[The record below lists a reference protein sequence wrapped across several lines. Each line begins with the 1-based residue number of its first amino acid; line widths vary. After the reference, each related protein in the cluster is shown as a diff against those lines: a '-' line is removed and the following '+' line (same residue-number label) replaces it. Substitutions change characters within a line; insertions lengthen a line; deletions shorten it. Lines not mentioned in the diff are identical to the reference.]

1 MTSYHCP
8 VDGTRS
14 AITALT
20 WCCPVC
26 RGPWDL
32 DFTPAR
38 GVAVNALAGRADS
51 LWRYKEFLPLDTS
64 AISLGEG
71 RTPLVPLTDTV
82 SAKLDFLMPTLS
94 FKDRGAV
101 MLGELA
107 RRLGPDRVV
116 ADSSGN
122 AGTSFAAYCAR
133 AGLPCTVYVP
143 EGTSAK
149 KTEQIRAHGARLV
162 TVPGGREATARA
174 ARAAADEPGVFYA
187 SHVFNPYFLHG
198 TKTYAYELWED
209 LGGRLPEA
217 LAVPV
222 GNGTLLLGVALAVAE
237 LDALG
242 LITAR
247 PRLIAVQA
255 EAVSPL
261 AAAFR
266 AGADDLLP
274 VGAGDLLRDGEGG
287 ADGLLPDGEGGAG
300 GDVGAGGVPGPG
312 GDAGAGS
319 VPGTGGGAGAGGVPG
334 TGGNAAGGAGGVEPA
349 TLAEGIA
356 IPRPPRARQ
365 ILAAVR
371 ESGGTFLTVPEDG
384 VREAQ
389 RDLAARGL
397 FVETT
402 GVACWAAVRAGGD
415 AVRGEVVVPL
425 CGSGLKTGMAASA

>member
-1 MTSYHCP
+1 MLADMTSYHCP

-38 GVAVNALAGRADS
+38 GVAANALAGRADS

-274 VGAGDLLRDGEGG
+274 VGAGDLLRDGEGDRPRGG
-287 ADGLLPDGEGGAG
+287 AGRAGGLLPDG
-300 GDVGAGGVPGPG
+300 GGVP
-312 GDAGAGS
+312 
-319 VPGTGGGAGAGGVPG
+319 GGGAGAGGVRG
-334 TGGNAAGGAGGVEPA
+334 AGGNAAEGAGGVEPA

-384 VREAQ
+384 IREAQ

-402 GVACWAAVRAGGD
+402 GVACWAAVRAGGY

>member
-1 MTSYHCP
+1 MLADMTSYHCP

-38 GVAVNALAGRADS
+38 GVAANALAGRADS

-237 LDALG
+237 LHALG

-287 ADGLLPDGEGGAG
+287 ADGLLPDG
-300 GDVGAGGVPGPG
+300 GGVPG
-312 GDAGAGS
+312 A
-319 VPGTGGGAGAGGVPG
+319 GGGAGAGGVPG
-334 TGGNAAGGAGGVEPA
+334 DAAGGAGGNAAGGAGGNAAGGAGGVEPA

-384 VREAQ
+384 IREAQ

>member
-38 GVAVNALAGRADS
+38 GVAANALAGRADS

-162 TVPGGREATARA
+162 AVPGGREATARA

-255 EAVSPL
+255 EVVSPL

-287 ADGLLPDGEGGAG
+287 ADGMLPDGGTVPG
-300 GDVGAGGVPGPG
+300 GDVGAGGVPG
-312 GDAGAGS
+312 A
-319 VPGTGGGAGAGGVPG
+319 GGGAGAGGVPG

-384 VREAQ
+384 IREAQ

>member
-38 GVAVNALAGRADS
+38 GVAANALAGRADS

-237 LDALG
+237 LRALG

-274 VGAGDLLRDGEGG
+274 VGAGDLLRDGGGG
-287 ADGLLPDGEGGAG
+287 ADGLLPDGGTVPG
-300 GDVGAGGVPGPG
+300 GDVGAGGVPG
-312 GDAGAGS
+312 A
-319 VPGTGGGAGAGGVPG
+319 GGGAGAGGVRG
-334 TGGNAAGGAGGVEPA
+334 AGENAAGGAGGVEPA

-384 VREAQ
+384 IREAQ